1 MKYIIGLFVLF
12 ISNSLLSGQ
21 NRTNKIPFIIQGQ
34 ISNCPE
40 KYLKIFF
47 KNDNGQILID
57 TLHLDESGRFYLK
70 TYKLT
75 RPQQTSIQQNNIQIN
90 DIFVAPGY
98 NLTITGNG
106 KDFRSL
112 YQSKIISGIGS
123 ESNQYRI
130 LLDSILLARRGTKS
144 WFELPPDSLLDFIA
158 IQQKIIDSVRA
169 VVFDKKPKSDKY
181 LKYFGEMV
189 NLDNKFSNLY
199 MLVTHVNIYNYSYDS
214 SISFVRNNFD
224 HQILDNLYKEE
235 YLLSNSYRNGFI
247 TNEWLAYLT
256 NLDYKKDSA
265 IKNQKDYALKK
276 ISTTY
281 KGKVKEYSL
290 NILMESSIE
299 FCKTFSKLNELK
311 EQFDPYISTLES
323 NFYKNSLEN
332 KIIEK
337 ENELLRTQVGKPAP
351 KFTIKNNVGEI
362 VSLGDFKGKVIY
374 IDLWASWCAPCR
386 KETPYLQKLHQKFKA
401 NKQIVIISIAVRDGH
416 EEWKK
421 ALQED
426 SPEWIQLIDENDAV
440 WRSYVANTIPKFI
453 VIDKK
458 GNIVDF
464 NAPAPS
470 SGEKIEQLLIQ
481 EMEK

>member
-21 NRTNKIPFIIQGQ
+21 NRTKKIPFIIQGQ

-47 KNDNGQILID
+47 KDDNSQILID

-112 YQSKIISGIGS
+112 YQSKTISGIGA

-158 IQQKIIDSVRA
+158 IQQKIKDSVRA

-276 ISTTY
+276 NQY
-281 KGKVKEYSL
+281 
-290 NILMESSIE
+290 
-299 FCKTFSKLNELK
+299 
-311 EQFDPYISTLES
+311 
-323 NFYKNSLEN
+323 
-332 KIIEK
+332 
-337 ENELLRTQVGKPAP
+337 
-351 KFTIKNNVGEI
+351 
-362 VSLGDFKGKVIY
+362 
-374 IDLWASWCAPCR
+374 
-386 KETPYLQKLHQKFKA
+386 YL
-401 NKQIVIISIAVRDGH
+401 
-416 EEWKK
+416 
-421 ALQED
+421 
-426 SPEWIQLIDENDAV
+426 
-440 WRSYVANTIPKFI
+440 
-453 VIDKK
+453 
-458 GNIVDF
+458 
-464 NAPAPS
+464 
-470 SGEKIEQLLIQ
+470 
-481 EMEK
+481 